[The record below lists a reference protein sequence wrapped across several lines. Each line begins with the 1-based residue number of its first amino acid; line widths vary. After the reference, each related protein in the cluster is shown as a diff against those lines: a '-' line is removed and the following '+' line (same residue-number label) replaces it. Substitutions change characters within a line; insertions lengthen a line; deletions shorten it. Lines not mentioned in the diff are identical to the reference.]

1 MSNYPYINP
10 TSKSQLS
17 VPYSVP
23 QGYTNGTHFS
33 IYGVGGY
40 MEVHNL
46 SDLYLSAGTIPIN
59 VQYDLSGNVS
69 TLILNN
75 DNVSSGRR
83 KLGMLAYV
91 YETDSIYQFYIP
103 NYDTAFNTATGSSS
117 YQKRYTIFGTY
128 ETYVYPNSATT
139 LLINGWTGNTIEGV
153 NGATSSTASW
163 RKLSFSGGSSS
174 GGTLS
179 GDYLPLSGGTVT
191 GNTKFTLG
199 LTATTISATTYLNVP
214 SSIFSGG
221 TVTGPTNFTNG
232 LTANT
237 ISATTYLNLPSF
249 TGGTGS
255 TLQYFIT
262 GSTPG
267 GTIYDGDRWFNTT
280 TGAELVYIDD
290 GNSSQWVEPNP
301 GNIFDTYVTGG
312 TYSNGVAVFTNNSGS
327 TFSVTGFTTP
337 FTGNTSA
344 TCINSIYVTNVY
356 GCSPINFK
364 DLIIAESGLTTSI
377 LTATTITNTYLNTS
391 YVRDSSGTVAIDT
404 ANRQLKK
411 SDGSTII
418 LDWENGILSGMTS
431 IRANSI
437 SASTYQN
444 LTTSLNGI
452 YLPLSGGT
460 VTGSTIFTNGLTA
473 NTISATTYQNLP
485 TDITITGAT
494 YSNNTF
500 TYRNN
505 TGGTFSVLFNTVTG
519 LTVNGSL
526 NITGTTT
533 SGTISA
539 TTYQNLPTDVRTTG
553 ATYSNN
559 TFTFTNNTGGTYS
572 VLFNTVTGITVNGNL
587 TITVNTSAQGLTAT
601 TISATTYQN
610 IPSQSGTGVSSI
622 SYTQSTGLFSLITNE
637 GRTLSTG
644 TFSYLTGATYTNN
657 NFTFTSNLGVTS
669 NVNFNTFTGL
679 TVNGNLSVT
688 GTTTS
693 GTISATTYQNL
704 PTDIRTTGST
714 YSNNNFTFTNN
725 TGGTYSVLFNTV
737 TGLTVNGNLSVTGT
751 TSSGT
756 ISATT
761 YQNLPSQ
768 SGSGVS
774 TLSYTTTTGILTL
787 TKNDSTTLTAG
798 TFTYLTGASYSNNNI
813 TLTNNLGTSSTVS
826 INTLTGLTINGNLTI
841 TGNTS
846 AQGLTATTISA
857 TTYQNLPTDVRVTGA
872 TYSNNTF
879 TYTNNTGGTFSVLF
893 NTVTGLTATTISAT
907 TYQNI
912 PIKYYAEFSGAPTN
926 SPIVL
931 STGSISIGD
940 GAESRSTYMLAF
952 GQNSGRNATGTTY
965 SNFIGVNAGYDASGS
980 SYSNFIG
987 SGAGYGAINTSQ
999 SNFIG
1004 NSSGFGSTGV
1014 TQSFFVGYETGRQ
1027 SVNLNYS
1034 NVFGYQAGYGVTS
1047 ATYVNFFGNQAGYQ
1061 ATSAQ
1066 FSNFI
1071 GYAAGTSA
1079 TNAQYSNFI
1088 GANAGLQ
1095 ASNASYS
1102 TLIGFNAGKF
1112 FTSNNIGSNNIIIG
1126 TNISLPSGTTNSL
1139 NIGGVLFG
1147 TGLYSTTGGNPLIT
1161 SNGGKI
1167 GINIVNPTNT
1177 LDVGGGLLVTGTTF
1191 LGNGTFTKAGNATG
1205 DILLDNSSTD
1215 TPGVLFYY
1223 ANNSNYGVDSW
1234 NGTYDVLSGQLLRF
1248 TNKLNESGGAVKMAI
1263 DTSGNLAVG
1272 GFVKANAWRAGQVVN
1287 DIMLSNTEVTISTT
1301 TIATSTSDTDF
1312 LTYSY
1317 TPLSSTSY
1325 LVIHYHLASFSFEGG
1340 TGNDSYFSRIKVDG
1354 AEITYSRQS
1363 TVNGNRTGV
1372 LFPLT
1377 GRYTN
1382 SNTTAKSI
1390 VVACRRD
1397 SADDSIT
1404 IVNSSSSMWLRIT
1417 EIAR

>member
-1 MSNYPYINP
+1 MSSFPYINP
-10 TSKSQLS
+10 TSKNQLS

-59 VQYDLSGNVS
+59 VQYDLSGNVT

-91 YETDSIYQFYIP
+91 YETNSIYQFYIP

-139 LLINGWTGNTIEGV
+139 LLISGWTGNTIEGV
-153 NGATSSTASW
+153 NGATSSNASW
-163 RKLSFSGGSSS
+163 RKLSFSGGTSS

-179 GDYLPLSGGTVT
+179 GNYLPLSGGTVT
-191 GNTKFTLG
+191 GNTVFTLG
-199 LTATTISATTYLNVP
+199 LTGTTISATTYLN
-214 SSIFSGG
+214 
-221 TVTGPTNFTNG
+221 
-232 LTANT
+232 
-237 ISATTYLNLPSF
+237 SF
-249 TGGTGS
+249 
-255 TLQYFIT
+255 QYFIS

-267 GTIYDGDRWFNTT
+267 GIIKDGDRWFNTT
-280 TGAELVYIDD
+280 TGAELVYVDD
-290 GNSSQWVEPNP
+290 GNSTQWVEPNP
-301 GNIFDTYVTGG
+301 GNIFDIYVTGG

-377 LTATTITNTYLNTS
+377 LTATTITNSYLDTS

-404 ANRQLKK
+404 SNRQLKK

-431 IRANSI
+431 IRANTI

-485 TDITITGAT
+485 TD
-494 YSNNTF
+494 
-500 TYRNN
+500 
-505 TGGTFSVLFNTVTG
+505 
-519 LTVNGSL
+519 
-526 NITGTTT
+526 
-533 SGTISA
+533 
-539 TTYQNLPTDVRTTG
+539 VRTTG

-572 VLFNTVTGITVNGNL
+572 VLFNTLTGLTVNGSL
-587 TITVNTSAQGLTAT
+587 TITGNTSAQGLTAT

-622 SYTQSTGLFSLITNE
+622 SYTESTGLFSLITNE

-644 TFSYLTGATYTNN
+644 TFLYL
-657 NFTFTSNLGVTS
+657 
-669 NVNFNTFTGL
+669 
-679 TVNGNLSVT
+679 
-688 GTTTS
+688 
-693 GTISATTYQNL
+693 
-704 PTDIRTTGST
+704 
-714 YSNNNFTFTNN
+714 
-725 TGGTYSVLFNTV
+725 
-737 TGLTVNGNLSVTGT
+737 
-751 TSSGT
+751 
-756 ISATT
+756 
-761 YQNLPSQ
+761 
-768 SGSGVS
+768 
-774 TLSYTTTTGILTL
+774 
-787 TKNDSTTLTAG
+787 
-798 TFTYLTGASYSNNNI
+798 
-813 TLTNNLGTSSTVS
+813 
-826 INTLTGLTINGNLTI
+826 
-841 TGNTS
+841 
-846 AQGLTATTISA
+846 
-857 TTYQNLPTDVRVTGA
+857 TGA

-879 TYTNNTGGTFSVLF
+879 TYTNNTGGTFNVLF
-893 NTVTGLTATTISAT
+893 NTVTGLTINGGLTITGNTSAQGLTATTISAA
-907 TYQNI
+907 TYQNL
-912 PIKYYAEFSGAPTN
+912 PTDVRVTGATYSNNNFTFTN
-926 SPIVL
+926 NTGGTFNVL
-931 STGSISIGD
+931 FNTLTGLTVNGNI
-940 GAESRSTYMLAF
+940 TT
-952 GQNSGRNATGTTY
+952 TGTT
-965 SNFIGVNAGYDASGS
+965 NF
-980 SYSNFIG
+980 
-987 SGAGYGAINTSQ
+987 
-999 SNFIG
+999 
-1004 NSSGFGSTGV
+1004 
-1014 TQSFFVGYETGRQ
+1014 
-1027 SVNLNYS
+1027 
-1034 NVFGYQAGYGVTS
+1034 
-1047 ATYVNFFGNQAGYQ
+1047 
-1061 ATSAQ
+1061 
-1066 FSNFI
+1066 
-1071 GYAAGTSA
+1071 
-1079 TNAQYSNFI
+1079 
-1088 GANAGLQ
+1088 
-1095 ASNASYS
+1095 
-1102 TLIGFNAGKF
+1102 
-1112 FTSNNIGSNNIIIG
+1112 
-1126 TNISLPSGTTNSL
+1126 
-1139 NIGGVLFG
+1139 
-1147 TGLYSTTGGNPLIT
+1147 
-1161 SNGGKI
+1161 
-1167 GINIVNPTNT
+1167 
-1177 LDVGGGLLVTGTTF
+1177 
-1191 LGNGTFTKAGNATG
+1191 GNGTFTKAGFATG
-1205 DILLDNSSTD
+1205 DIILDNSSTD

-1223 ANNSNYGVDSW
+1223 ANNSNYGIDSW
-1234 NGTYDVLSGQLLRF
+1234 NGSFDVLSGQLVRI
-1248 TNKLNESGGAVKMAI
+1248 TNKLNETGGAVKMAI
-1263 DTSGNLAVG
+1263 DTTGNVVFT
-1272 GFVKANAWRAGQVVN
+1272 GFIKANAWRAGQVIN
-1287 DIMLSNTEVTISTT
+1287 DIMLSNTEVTVSTT
-1301 TIATSTSDTDF
+1301 TIATSNSDTDF
-1312 LTYSY
+1312 VTYSY

-1354 AEITYSRQS
+1354 SEITYSRQS

>member
-1 MSNYPYINP
+1 MSSFPYINP
-10 TSKSQLS
+10 TTTNQLS

-23 QGYTNGTHFS
+23 NGYINGTHFS

-59 VQYDLSGNVS
+59 VQYDISGNVS
-69 TLILNN
+69 TIVLNN

-117 YQKRYTIFGTY
+117 YEKRYTIFGTY

-139 LLINGWTGNTIEGV
+139 LLINGWTGDTIEGV
-153 NGATSSTASW
+153 NGATSSNASW
-163 RKLSFSGGSSS
+163 RKLSFSGGTSS

-199 LTATTISATTYLNVP
+199 LTATTISATTYLN
-214 SSIFSGG
+214 
-221 TVTGPTNFTNG
+221 
-232 LTANT
+232 
-237 ISATTYLNLPSF
+237 LPSF

-255 TLQYFIT
+255 TLQYFIS

-312 TYSNGVAVFTNNSGS
+312 TYSNGIAVFTNNSGS
-327 TFSVTGFTTP
+327 AFSVTGLTTP

-377 LTATTITNTYLNTS
+377 LTATTITNSYLDTS
-391 YVRDSSGTVAIDT
+391 YVRDSSGTVALDT

-444 LTTSLNGI
+444 LTTSLNGV

-460 VTGSTIFTNGLTA
+460 VTGSTNFTNGLTA

-485 TDITITGAT
+485 TDII
-494 YSNNTF
+494 
-500 TYRNN
+500 
-505 TGGTFSVLFNTVTG
+505 
-519 LTVNGSL
+519 
-526 NITGTTT
+526 
-533 SGTISA
+533 
-539 TTYQNLPTDVRTTG
+539 TTG

-559 TFTFTNNTGGTYS
+559 TFIYTNNTGGT
-572 VLFNTVTGITVNGNL
+572 FN
-587 TITVNTSAQGLTAT
+587 
-601 TISATTYQN
+601 
-610 IPSQSGTGVSSI
+610 
-622 SYTQSTGLFSLITNE
+622 
-637 GRTLSTG
+637 
-644 TFSYLTGATYTNN
+644 
-657 NFTFTSNLGVTS
+657 
-669 NVNFNTFTGL
+669 
-679 TVNGNLSVT
+679 
-688 GTTTS
+688 
-693 GTISATTYQNL
+693 
-704 PTDIRTTGST
+704 
-714 YSNNNFTFTNN
+714 
-725 TGGTYSVLFNTV
+725 VLFNTV
-737 TGLTVNGNLSVTGT
+737 TGLTVNGNITTTGT
-751 TSSGT
+751 T
-756 ISATT
+756 
-761 YQNLPSQ
+761 
-768 SGSGVS
+768 
-774 TLSYTTTTGILTL
+774 
-787 TKNDSTTLTAG
+787 
-798 TFTYLTGASYSNNNI
+798 TF
-813 TLTNNLGTSSTVS
+813 
-826 INTLTGLTINGNLTI
+826 
-841 TGNTS
+841 
-846 AQGLTATTISA
+846 
-857 TTYQNLPTDVRVTGA
+857 
-872 TYSNNTF
+872 
-879 TYTNNTGGTFSVLF
+879 
-893 NTVTGLTATTISAT
+893 
-907 TYQNI
+907 
-912 PIKYYAEFSGAPTN
+912 
-926 SPIVL
+926 
-931 STGSISIGD
+931 
-940 GAESRSTYMLAF
+940 
-952 GQNSGRNATGTTY
+952 
-965 SNFIGVNAGYDASGS
+965 
-980 SYSNFIG
+980 
-987 SGAGYGAINTSQ
+987 
-999 SNFIG
+999 
-1004 NSSGFGSTGV
+1004 
-1014 TQSFFVGYETGRQ
+1014 
-1027 SVNLNYS
+1027 
-1034 NVFGYQAGYGVTS
+1034 
-1047 ATYVNFFGNQAGYQ
+1047 
-1061 ATSAQ
+1061 
-1066 FSNFI
+1066 
-1071 GYAAGTSA
+1071 
-1079 TNAQYSNFI
+1079 
-1088 GANAGLQ
+1088 
-1095 ASNASYS
+1095 
-1102 TLIGFNAGKF
+1102 
-1112 FTSNNIGSNNIIIG
+1112 
-1126 TNISLPSGTTNSL
+1126 
-1139 NIGGVLFG
+1139 
-1147 TGLYSTTGGNPLIT
+1147 
-1161 SNGGKI
+1161 
-1167 GINIVNPTNT
+1167 
-1177 LDVGGGLLVTGTTF
+1177 
-1191 LGNGTFTKAGNATG
+1191 GNGTFTKAGFATG
-1205 DILLDNSSTD
+1205 DVLLDNSATD

-1223 ANNSNYGVDSW
+1223 DNNSNYGIDSW
-1234 NGTYDVLSGQLLRF
+1234 NGSFDVLSGQLFRV
-1248 TNKLNESGGAVKMAI
+1248 TNKLNETGGSVKMAI

-1272 GFVKANAWRAGQVVN
+1272 GFVKVNAWRAGQVIN
-1287 DIMLSNTEVTISTT
+1287 DIMLSNTEVTVSTT

-1312 LTYSY
+1312 VTYSY

-1397 SADDSIT
+1397 SADDNIT